1 MPSVLIVDDDTGVRQ
16 TVRRMLEGMTYDLR
30 EASTAAQALAEL
42 TNAAPD
48 VMILDLLMPGMT
60 GLQLLS
66 TLQHRHD
73 LPRVPIVVI
82 TGAITSETAVLELGA
97 RGLLRKPF
105 TKAQLRAAVEAVLH
119 RST

>member
-1 MPSVLIVDDDTGVRQ
+1 TGAFASMPSVLIVDDDSGVRQ

-66 TLQHRHD
+66 TLQDRHD

-82 TGAITSETAVLELGA
+82 TGSITSETAVLELG
-97 RGLLRKPF
+97 
-105 TKAQLRAAVEAVLH
+105 
-119 RST
+119 